1 MWYIGS
7 VKQSHKVTRSQG
19 HKVTKCDVVT
29 SDLVTDKNE
38 VKMNWFK
45 RTFRTGNC
53 RRGKREEGRE
63 TKSSLIPHPSSF
75 NYFLFLFLAFLT
87 GLFLLKADIL
97 QGVPVSFSSGG
108 AQVNWATATP
118 GVTAALPIAAG
129 YDVYD
134 SKDAG
139 VTAGTDIKLTA
150 TSYSALQTSDTGTGD
165 TPNAGGFNA
174 GTKTNTVVTA
184 TGTNSSIILSSTGYP
199 AGVTVKVSDIKQGCT
214 GTLSTDTCFG
224 SLSAWEAAKQR
235 DLVAAN
241 EIEVAKIDGA
251 WTAADTTS
259 VYINGWTTDATRY
272 IKIYTTA
279 AEGTAASGIRINI
292 GLKSTIRQGLNL
304 EKILSEWRGCKSK

>member
-1 MWYIGS
+1 M
-7 VKQSHKVTRSQG
+7 
-19 HKVTKCDVVT
+19 
-29 SDLVTDKNE
+29 
-38 VKMNWFK
+38 
-45 RTFRTGNC
+45 
-53 RRGKREEGRE
+53 
-63 TKSSLIPHPSSF
+63 
-75 NYFLFLFLAFLT
+75 
-87 GLFLLKADIL
+87 KADIL

-241 EIEVAKIDGA
+241 EIEVAKM
-251 WTAADTTS
+251 TAPGPRRTQPPLPSSAGQRTPRVTS
-259 VYINGWTTDATRY
+259 RYTPQRRQGTR
-272 IKIYTTA
+272 
-279 AEGTAASGIRINI
+279 GSGIQPNT
-292 GLKSTIRQGLNL
+292 G
-304 EKILSEWRGCKSK
+304 